1 MCQVSDT
8 RSLDFTYVF
17 KAAKGSTGGYTTK
30 MVASS
35 EVLEVSVEAMTLKE
49 AQPTGGRSKGF
60 ATDTDISNTSAS
72 HLVKKMRLH
81 MSTHVNPINPLTQS
95 LDPPVKPNT

>member
-1 MCQVSDT
+1 
-8 RSLDFTYVF
+8 VF

-35 EVLEVSVEAMTLKE
+35 EVLEVSIEAMTLKE
-49 AQPTGGRSKGF
+49 AQPTGGGGSKGF

-72 HLVKKMRLH
+72 HLV
-81 MSTHVNPINPLTQS
+81 NA
-95 LDPPVKPNT
+95 

>member
-8 RSLDFTYVF
+8 RSPDFTYVF

-49 AQPTGGRSKGF
+49 AQPTG
-60 ATDTDISNTSAS
+60 
-72 HLVKKMRLH
+72 L
-81 MSTHVNPINPLTQS
+81 P
-95 LDPPVKPNT
+95 